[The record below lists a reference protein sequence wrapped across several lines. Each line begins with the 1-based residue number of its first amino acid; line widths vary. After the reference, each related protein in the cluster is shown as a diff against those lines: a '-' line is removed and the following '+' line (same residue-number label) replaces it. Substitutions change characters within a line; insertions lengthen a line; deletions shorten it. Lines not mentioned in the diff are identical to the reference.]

1 MLPKKVSRVDNMR
14 LDMILK
20 SPHILTRLNEDENA
34 LQRSSIFSKNSAEH
48 QSVTR
53 AAPASVENSERYDGL
68 FPFVKLFMI

>member
-1 MLPKKVSRVDNMR
+1 MPPRKVLRVDNMR

-48 QSVTR
+48 
-53 AAPASVENSERYDGL
+53 
-68 FPFVKLFMI
+68 